1 MAELITE
8 IVGGEPYPYYPL
20 GAHLSLTCVRT
31 PWSKMTLFLGCFGSS
46 PNQHL
51 GRSMNEIFGKKWR

>member
-31 PWSKMTLFLGCFGSS
+31 PWS
-46 PNQHL
+46 
-51 GRSMNEIFGKKWR
+51 